1 MISNEIEER
10 KTEEERK
17 KTTDEEPHT
26 GKSRAYTSSVA
37 RTSGRGT
44 DEDPRTDEELLSGR
58 SADNNPYAKQIGNLV
73 HRVDKYWRNP
83 GSTGYHAKGGPLTK
97 VY

>member
-1 MISNEIEER
+1 MTSNEIEER

-26 GKSRAYTSSVA
+26 GKPRVYTSSVA

-44 DEDPRTDEELLSGR
+44 DEDPR
-58 SADNNPYAKQIGNLV
+58 
-73 HRVDKYWRNP
+73 HR
-83 GSTGYHAKGGPLTK
+83 
-97 VY
+97 